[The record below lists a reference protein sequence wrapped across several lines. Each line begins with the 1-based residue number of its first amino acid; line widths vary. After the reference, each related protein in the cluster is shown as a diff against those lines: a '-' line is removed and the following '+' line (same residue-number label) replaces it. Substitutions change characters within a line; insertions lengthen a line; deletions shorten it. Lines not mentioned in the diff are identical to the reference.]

1 MDDVDE
7 FIRRR
12 RNSKNCHIERMVY
25 DVMFKYHM
33 KVTTQDMAHKTIKIR
48 VEREMFET
56 CWGPTMVDVKVVHKD
71 HCPVTLTI
79 IYIAP
84 TKTIIETY
92 EKTLLDAVN
101 GVYDTE
107 VKCSR
112 SVHDGESNVAIEEK
126 KKQSF
131 ESGERPWSGQVFSYK
146 EPKDKWKIRHG

>member
-1 MDDVDE
+1 
-7 FIRRR
+7 
-12 RNSKNCHIERMVY
+12 
-25 DVMFKYHM
+25 
-33 KVTTQDMAHKTIKIR
+33 
-48 VEREMFET
+48 
-56 CWGPTMVDVKVVHKD
+56 MVDVKVVHKD
-71 HCPVTLTI
+71 QCPVTLTI

-92 EKTLLDAVN
+92 EKALLDAVN

-112 SVHDGESNVAIEEK
+112 SVHDGENNVAIEEK

-131 ESGERPWSGQVFSYK
+131 ESGERPWSDQVFSYK